1 MNKKELSLEDIM
13 GMEQRY
19 RAAFINSLGG
29 FKSVAL
35 IGTRNAE
42 GQTNLAIFNSL
53 FHLGANPPLFGFVV
67 RPDSVERHTLANI
80 LATGQY
86 TVNHIRPDFYRQA
99 HQTSA
104 RYAGSTSEFEAVGL
118 TAQYKAGWQAPFVA
132 ESEVQIAAELVR
144 RVDIAEN
151 GAIILIG
158 KIQFVSIP
166 TQCLQPDGYI
176 DLECAGTVACSGLD
190 SYHTTARLARL
201 TYAKPDTEPSDIS
214 MTYGG

>member
-1 MNKKELSLEDIM
+1 MNKKELSIDDIM

-35 IGTRNAE
+35 VGTRSAN
-42 GQTNLAIFNSL
+42 GQANLAIFNSL
-53 FHLGANPPLFGFVV
+53 FHLGANPPLFGLVV

-80 LATGQY
+80 LETGQF

-104 RYAGSTSEFEAVGL
+104 RYGADASEFEAVGL
-118 TAQYKAGWQAPFVA
+118 TELYRNGWQAPFVA

-151 GAIILIG
+151 GAIILVC
-158 KIQFVSIP
+158 KIQFVSVP
-166 TQCLQPDGYI
+166 EQCLQPDGYI
-176 DLECAGTVACSGLD
+176 DLERAGTVTCTGLD
-190 SYHTTARLARL
+190 SYHTTNRLARL
-201 TYAKPDTEPSDIS
+201 SYAKPDIEPTEIAI
-214 MTYGG
+214 TNGG